1 MFYEYQSA
9 NANLGALQN
18 KLGQWFLLCYMVI
31 TYKDYLQLFLEFWVF
46 EKWFGRYL
54 TPFKT
59 WRPFW
64 IQMATQSLLDSMCQ
78 LDQFSSPIQN
88 VDKTYRNTAQSL
100 TTGATSQ
107 LDQFALQIQNVDE
120 TAREEYQMAG
130 VRTTNV
136 EGLVAIIAKWISEL
150 FES

>member
-1 MFYEYQSA
+1 
-9 NANLGALQN
+9 
-18 KLGQWFLLCYMVI
+18 
-31 TYKDYLQLFLEFWVF
+31 
-46 EKWFGRYL
+46 
-54 TPFKT
+54 
-59 WRPFW
+59 
-64 IQMATQSLLDSMCQ
+64 MATQSLLDSTSQ

-120 TAREEYQMAG
+120 TAREEYQVAG

-136 EGLVAIIAKWISEL
+136 EGLVAIIAK
-150 FES
+150 